1 MKVTQEEYVRLT
13 EEYCFKLDVVNS
25 SIIEDKT
32 KKELVEGGIDIMLFN
47 ALRNLY
53 EDDEI
58 TDEGLEEGLNLLP
71 DHLEEVLREELE
83 ASNK

>member
-58 TDEGLEEGLNLLP
+58 TEEGLENGLDLLP
-71 DHLEEVLREELE
+71 DFLEERLRKELAEED
-83 ASNK
+83 K